1 MQHIHHMHH
10 LSTEL
15 ALRAFEADAS
25 FSAALAAC
33 QAEFPPGIGPIEA
46 ARMATA
52 HGFSWLSRPSG
63 PGFLEVRLRHCG
75 GADAVAEGSSAAE
88 LLAGLLGLAW
98 PAQAQTPE
106 PEKLCETCIVEDQ
119 APTPTPEPE
128 PVQAAAESLAA
139 ATDGALVSDPA
150 DPDPSTPL
158 TPEQRTAALDVVKAL
173 TAAQR
178 QAFTISFRDAFR
190 VDRSAKAIAPLIT
203 ELRHLEFCDR
213 WTLEAAGKVAA

>member
-1 MQHIHHMHH
+1 MHH

-88 LLAGLLGLAW
+88 LLAGLLGIVW

-106 PEKLCETCIVEDQ
+106 PEKLCKICIDEDQ
-119 APTPTPEPE
+119 APE
-128 PVQAAAESLAA
+128 PVAAAAESLAAATESLAA
-139 ATDGALVSDPA
+139 ATDGALVA
-150 DPDPSTPL
+150 DQAEPDPSTPL

-178 QAFTISFRDAFR
+178 QAFTSSFRDAFR

>member
-1 MQHIHHMHH
+1 MHH

-75 GADAVAEGSSAAE
+75 GADAAAEGSSAAE
-88 LLAGLLGLAW
+88 LLAGLLGIVW

-106 PEKLCETCIVEDQ
+106 PEKLCKICIDEDQ
-119 APTPTPEPE
+119 APE
-128 PVQAAAESLAA
+128 PVEAAAESLAA
-139 ATDGALVSDPA
+139 ATNGALVSDPA
-150 DPDPSTPL
+150 EPDPCTPL

-213 WTLEAAGKVAA
+213 WTLEAAGEVAA

>member
-1 MQHIHHMHH
+1 VQHIHHMHH

-88 LLAGLLGLAW
+88 LLAGLLGIVW

-106 PEKLCETCIVEDQ
+106 PEKLCKICIDEDQ
-119 APTPTPEPE
+119 APE
-128 PVQAAAESLAA
+128 PVAAAAESLAA

-173 TAAQR
+173 TASQR

>member
-1 MQHIHHMHH
+1 MHH

-63 PGFLEVRLRHCG
+63 PGCLEVRLRHCG
-75 GADAVAEGSSAAE
+75 GADAAAEGSSVAE
-88 LLAGLLGLAW
+88 LLAGLLGLVW
-98 PAQAQTPE
+98 PAQAQAFQPE
-106 PEKLCETCIVEDQ
+106 ASTGLSIAEDS
-119 APTPTPEPE
+119 TPEPE
-128 PVQAAAESLAA
+128 PVAAAAESLAA
-139 ATDGALVSDPA
+139 ATDGVLVADPA
-150 DPDPSTPL
+150 EPDPSTPL
-158 TPEQRTAALDVVKAL
+158 TEEQRTLALDVVKAL
-173 TAAQR
+173 TPAQR

>member
-1 MQHIHHMHH
+1 MHH

-15 ALRAFEADAS
+15 ALKAFEADAS

-75 GADAVAEGSSAAE
+75 GADAAAEGSSVAE
-88 LLAGLLGLAW
+88 LLAGLLGLVW
-98 PAQAQTPE
+98 PAQAQAFQPE
-106 PEKLCETCIVEDQ
+106 ASTGLPIAKDS
-119 APTPTPEPE
+119 TPEPE
-128 PVQAAAESLAA
+128 PVAAAAKSLAA
-139 ATDGALVSDPA
+139 ATDGVLVADPA
-150 DPDPSTPL
+150 EPDPSTPL
-158 TPEQRTAALDVVKAL
+158 TEEQRTAALDVVKAL

>member
-1 MQHIHHMHH
+1 
-10 LSTEL
+10 
-15 ALRAFEADAS
+15 
-25 FSAALAAC
+25 
-33 QAEFPPGIGPIEA
+33 
-46 ARMATA
+46 MATA

-128 PVQAAAESLAA
+128 PVQVAAESLAA

-150 DPDPSTPL
+150 EPDPCTPL